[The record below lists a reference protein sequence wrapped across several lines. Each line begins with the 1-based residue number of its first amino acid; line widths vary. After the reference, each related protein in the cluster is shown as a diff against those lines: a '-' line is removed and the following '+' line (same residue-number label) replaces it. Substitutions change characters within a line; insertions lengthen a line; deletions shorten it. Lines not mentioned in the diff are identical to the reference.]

1 MAGLGSS
8 APRRCGSGDAGSFG
22 SAAQPS
28 AGVTLSF
35 DSPHETRDPLS
46 LLDYRVQGLLFR
58 CDPREPKVNLF
69 KERSRQRELAF
80 RSRGASEQ
88 MTALPCRALSQM
100 EFAVGSVVSPA
111 ESPASSE
118 GLIAPPGM
126 PAAKFCPCSLV
137 SKCTVEQS
145 HRGSHQLAGGSVAL
159 LEGVPTWTLAPTAP
173 SGSILP
179 HSNRC
184 IPALKLSP
192 QTRSLPKT
200 LSRRSWRLHPPPGV
214 QDLGAHPDFGVV
226 LGLRMG
232 SIHELVAG

>member
-8 APRRCGSGDAGSFG
+8 APRRCGLGNTGSFG
-22 SAAQPS
+22 SATQPS

-58 CDPREPKVNLF
+58 CHPREPKVNLF
-69 KERSRQRELAF
+69 KERSLQRELAF

-88 MTALPCRALSQM
+88 MTALPCALSQM
-100 EFAVGSVVSPA
+100 EFAVGSVVSPT

-137 SKCTVEQS
+137 SKCIAEQS
-145 HRGSHQLAGGSVAL
+145 RRGSRQLAGGSVAR
-159 LEGVPTWTLAPTAP
+159 LEGVPTLAPTAP
-173 SGSILP
+173 SGILP
-179 HSNRC
+179 HSNHC

-232 SIHELVAG
+232 SIPELIAG